1 MMLKKSII
9 IESFN
14 TKYGEFSMKKIFVLG
29 GGYANL
35 AFLKSLD
42 DEIFSLA
49 EFTLISKHNYH
60 YESVLL
66 HEVASG
72 SKKNIIFNFDEI
84 LPKQIRFIKDNV
96 LEIKNNE
103 VIGQDGKYTYDI
115 LVVGLGF
122 SSDDFGILG
131 VREYAFCITNY
142 DDSILLFES
151 IQKKLKSKSKLDVAI
166 CGGGFSG
173 VELISSLA
181 ENFRGELNLVCI
193 EAMPNILPMFDEES
207 INNARIYLSN
217 FGIKFSVNSKILE
230 VKNNAVLI
238 ENNGIESLIN
248 ADIIVWMAGVKG
260 NVVIENSK
268 IFNSKRSK
276 IEVDNYLQPLGN
288 ESMNN
293 IFAIGDCAALKD
305 SNNRFHPP
313 TAQIAIAQ
321 GEYLARVM
329 KYKLENKPLREEF
342 KYQSKGT
349 ICSLGNKYAIGN
361 IGNKRIKG
369 GYASFIK
376 KFIEFKWR
384 YKLKGFSALFN

>member
-14 TKYGEFSMKKIFVLG
+14 TKSGEFSMKKIFVLG

-42 DEIFSLA
+42 DEVFSLA

-72 SKKNIIFNFDEI
+72 SKKNIVFNFDEI

-103 VIGQDGKYTYDI
+103 VIGQGGKYAYDI
-115 LVVGLGF
+115 LIIGLGF

-151 IQKKLKSKSKLDVAI
+151 IQRKLKSKSKLDIAI

-181 ENFRGELNLVCI
+181 ENFKDQLNLVCI

-207 INNARIYLSN
+207 IDSALHYLSN
-217 FGIKFSVNSKILE
+217 FNIKFLTKSKILE
-230 VKNNAVLI
+230 VKNNAILI
-238 ENNGIESLIN
+238 ENNGVESLIN

-276 IEVDNYLQPLGN
+276 IEVDNYLQPLG

-293 IFAIGDCAALKD
+293 IFVIGDCAALKD

-321 GEYLARVM
+321 GEY
-329 KYKLENKPLREEF
+329 E
-342 KYQSKGT
+342 
-349 ICSLGNKYAIGN
+349 
-361 IGNKRIKG
+361 
-369 GYASFIK
+369 
-376 KFIEFKWR
+376 
-384 YKLKGFSALFN
+384 